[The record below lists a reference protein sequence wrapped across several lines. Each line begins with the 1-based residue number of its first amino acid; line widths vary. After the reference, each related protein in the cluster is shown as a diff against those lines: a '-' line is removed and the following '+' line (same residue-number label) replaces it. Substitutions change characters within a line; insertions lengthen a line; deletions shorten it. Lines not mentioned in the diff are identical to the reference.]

1 MPPLQ
6 ALLLRNGNDD
16 AHLELALLQLWA
28 TTDPEHI
35 SIELLALDDKCWRR
49 LGMLFFASKSL
60 VLALVA
66 ALERVAK
73 GSSRSSDRFFQRVW
87 QSQWRNYL
95 HEKVVDCR
103 TRLEREDIRSDSLSR
118 RVFDS
123 KFEANLVA
131 PRLVQILTTS
141 LRVTLTSYYDTDQR
155 RLTAETESGKI
166 VAGGG
171 NDLHVDT
178 PKVMGSIMEV
188 VDLLLSLSTT
198 VEWMPAIARAAAMG
212 LHSLLSLKAHPLS
225 GPMTT
230 HICRSAALQ
239 HYVTWLLGDDQSA
252 PSITGM
258 YLKSTLEQTQ
268 SSRTPRKQQGGQ
280 HECYIELLAAA
291 AAVAAN
297 KGRGARSSAFEDTAA
312 MLQIC
317 RLGIAS
323 SNSNIQY
330 SALCLLCSLLAL
342 EDASSSALSSAVRL
356 SGILIS
362 ISWLLN
368 HSVSHIAAM
377 AATALE
383 LIIRHSPPSDILRA
397 VIEQGCIIIYGMLLS
412 TSSGATKPAV
422 AASCRSLL
430 NWVTEEV
437 AWQSGVVAASL
448 QSILS
453 STNVLLQKNILLTL
467 QILAQRNAAI
477 REALKDQDVGT
488 EALVTAIQA
497 DDEAGLSVSLLSI
510 CLNCCDK
517 YSTLKI
523 EGCARNTNIFQN
535 EDSKE
540 QQDDGRSPEN
550 GDEGEYIIQLCCAD
564 GELVKAAAALL
575 REHTN
580 VLRGTNSEG
589 SQDPEGSTG
598 RSVVIASLSKF
609 QSSSV
614 QHFIDLLPMAQL
626 DAVDFLTKLQSFPTL
641 QELLHLANT
650 VGSAKCWHT
659 TTSALCR
666 VMTAS
671 NWLDIFHFASTD
683 IRHPTLVLRCIRF
696 GLQLHRSLGPCN
708 TVPHLNTGKQSE
720 ADPVEKERANLATAL
735 KMAAIQMSEELFV
748 G

>member
-1 MPPLQ
+1 
-6 ALLLRNGNDD
+6 
-16 AHLELALLQLWA
+16 
-28 TTDPEHI
+28 
-35 SIELLALDDKCWRR
+35 
-49 LGMLFFASKSL
+49 
-60 VLALVA
+60 
-66 ALERVAK
+66 
-73 GSSRSSDRFFQRVW
+73 
-87 QSQWRNYL
+87 
-95 HEKVVDCR
+95 
-103 TRLEREDIRSDSLSR
+103 
-118 RVFDS
+118 
-123 KFEANLVA
+123 
-131 PRLVQILTTS
+131 
-141 LRVTLTSYYDTDQR
+141 
-155 RLTAETESGKI
+155 
-166 VAGGG
+166 
-171 NDLHVDT
+171 
-178 PKVMGSIMEV
+178 MEV

-239 HYVTWLLGDDQSA
+239 HY
-252 PSITGM
+252 
-258 YLKSTLEQTQ
+258 
-268 SSRTPRKQQGGQ
+268 
-280 HECYIELLAAA
+280 LLAAA

-523 EGCARNTNIFQN
+523 EGY
-535 EDSKE
+535 
-540 QQDDGRSPEN
+540 DGRSPEN